1 MTIEAYIASLNTMKK
16 DLPKKVDEIILKNKN
31 FIVGMLKFRLYNKGT
46 DGNGA
51 MIGRYSK
58 KTIPIKIANS
68 QKTSFITLRD
78 QGHFYTGM
86 FLESRNNE
94 YIIDSTD
101 RKTDLL
107 VQIYGKSIMEL
118 TKEQQD
124 NVVSNIIDPDI
135 QKYLDSLSGSIEI
148 DL

>member
-78 QGHFYTGM
+78 QGHFYAGM

-101 RKTDLL
+101 RKADLL

-135 QKYLDSLSGSIEI
+135 QKYLDGLSGSIEI

>member
-1 MTIEAYIASLNTMKK
+1 MTIEAYIASLKTMQK
-16 DLPKKVDEIILKNKN
+16 DLPKKVDEIILKNKGL
-31 FIVGMLKFRLYNKGT
+31 IVGMLKFRLYNKGT
-46 DGNGA
+46 DGNG
-51 MIGRYSK
+51 MLIGRYSK
-58 KTIPIKIANS
+58 NTIPIKIANS

-78 QGHFYTGM
+78 QGHFYAGM
-86 FLESRNNE
+86 FLEARKNE
-94 YIIDSTD
+94 YVIDSTD
-101 RKTDLL
+101 RKADLL

-135 QKYLDSLSGSIEI
+135 QKYLNGLSGSIEI